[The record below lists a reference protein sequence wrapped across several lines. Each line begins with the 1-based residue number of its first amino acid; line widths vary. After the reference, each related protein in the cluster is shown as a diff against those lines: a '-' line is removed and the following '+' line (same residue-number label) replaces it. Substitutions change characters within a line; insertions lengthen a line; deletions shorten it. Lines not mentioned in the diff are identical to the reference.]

1 MNYPEEFRERYNEV
15 MFDERDIIEQFL
27 KDLYDIRYGHQRD
40 TWHFVSAVKM
50 LSRYGNIE
58 NVTDIMLDKD
68 RFVIFILDD
77 AREFECFDFA
87 YGELSKV
94 IDALPEVEDV
104 VRRVA
109 ESDLKDFAMN
119 YNTEVVL
126 CHFPF
131 KYNDKTIV
139 DFYFD
144 GDKLICEFEEQG
156 WTEVKSNDLFVKLR
170 DHVKEVTLRSS
181 DVYKSVYDFIEICPN
196 KTFEPTNHGKIT
208 FTLYETNTEV
218 NVISIIIGENG
229 KMVMTAEDNGEYMT
243 LRERDIRPDYLR
255 SVEEYIE
262 LNHWVLMG
270 FFNGHQCS
278 LVNKINDAWRNESL
292 REQFGLIVY
301 AIAKRDYDETVEK
314 VSNIDDMGDFLASI
328 IDDQDK
334 SAISDVL
341 ENVCDDNDLNTILSF
356 IGYEE

>member
-1 MNYPEEFRERYNEV
+1 MKHRDFYGEYCEI
-15 MFDERDIIEQFL
+15 MFDERDVIEKFL
-27 KDLYDIRYGHQRD
+27 KDQYDIRYGHQRD
-40 TWHFVSAVKM
+40 TWHFEPHIPM
-50 LSRYGNIE
+50 LAKNGDTVY
-58 NVTDIMLDKD
+58 VTDIKLDNNT
-68 RFVIFILDD
+68 FVTFIVDY
-77 AREFECFDFA
+77 AGEQQAWECIHFA

-139 DFYFD
+139 DFYFE
-144 GDKLICEFEEQG
+144 GDKLLCEFEEQG

-196 KTFEPTNHGKIT
+196 KTFKPTNHGKIT

-243 LRERDIRPDYLR
+243 LRERDIRPDYLQ

-278 LVNKINDAWRNESL
+278 LVNKINAAWRDVS
-292 REQFGLIVY
+292 RRSAFGYIVY
-301 AIAKRDYDETVEK
+301 AIAQRDYSECEAK
-314 VSNIDDMGDFLASI
+314 LNIDDMGDFLASI

-334 SAISDVL
+334 GAISDVL
-341 ENVCDDNDLNTILSF
+341 ENVCDDLDLETILSF
-356 IGYEE
+356 IRYE